1 MRVTEGEIIDC
12 VGRRLRSKFQFLTF
26 GEEVDTVVQPKKEK
40 VQQFYLRDSR
50 S

>member
-12 VGRRLRSKFQFLTF
+12 VLLRSKFQFLTF
-26 GEEVDTVVQPKKEK
+26 GEEVDTVVQPKIEKE
-40 VQQFYLRDSR
+40 QQFYLRDSR